1 MGDATT
7 KPQTLRRV
15 RSIYQ
20 VHYGLPKIERETAR
34 PFVMPFDSVEIQAY
48 EKQVAGHRE
57 SSDTRFLGLL
67 QCNNGTILKP
77 IIKECQR
84 REIDFYQR
92 LSTTKDPDLIE
103 LGTLVPKYYGCRR
116 FTYNTHEQEYIIL
129 EDVVQRM
136 LEPCIMDVK
145 IGRRTWDHLASEE
158 KIQKEQ
164 SKYKLCK
171 EEYGFCIPGF
181 QVYRLSTG
189 KLLKYNK
196 EYGKRLHGQAV
207 KDAIRNFVNGV
218 GTSLCRALI
227 LQFLTTLWK
236 IQKWASRQTSVKIYS
251 CSLLL
256 AYDAA
261 KLRDCCGEGDVLT
274 PRPKCRSESV
284 GRRKSIHSM
293 HSDSGSN
300 FSGQISSKG
309 PVYKKVNSVPLTSMQ
324 LAQRSFSPPPTVT
337 SPWSEALEKINHNH
351 SFDHN
356 YEDKLSKIRMNY
368 RAILDQLSSDS
379 PNPAQWGTVK
389 IIDFAHAFFNEEDE
403 MAVDENF
410 RDGIDSFVE
419 IFEAFLKETDDQVF

>member
-1 MGDATT
+1 MSDATT
-7 KPQTLRRV
+7 KPRTLRRV

-34 PFVMPFDSVEIQAY
+34 PLVMPFDSVEIQAY

-57 SSDTRFLGLL
+57 SSDARFLGLL

-84 REIDFYQR
+84 REIDFYER

-145 IGRRTWDHLASEE
+145 IGRRTWDHLASVE

-164 SKYKLCK
+164 TKYKLCK
-171 EEYGFCIPGF
+171 EAYGFCIPGF

-196 EYGKRLHGQAV
+196 DYGKRLHGQAV
-207 KDAIRNFVNGV
+207 KEAIRNFLNGV

-261 KLRDCCGEGDVLT
+261 KLRDCCGEGDVLS

-293 HSDSGSN
+293 HSDTGSN

-368 RAILDQLSSDS
+368 RAILDQLSGDS